1 MSAQP
6 PTSRKLSDM
15 RPADRAAAAGQLS
28 EERLAQ
34 AIAARTLELLQPVLE
49 ALAAGA
55 PSGALVDASTLA
67 QQLGVSRQFVYEHAE
82 ELGVLRLGAQG
93 RPTLRFDLEAAQRTR
108 QRTADDRS
116 QPQVRPTPTAERR
129 PRLSAPRLLPVR
141 NGRVR

>member
-1 MSAQP
+1 MS
-6 PTSRKLSDM
+6 
-15 RPADRAAAAGQLS
+15 PADRAAGAGQLS
-28 EERLAQ
+28 EERLVEAV
-34 AIAARTLELLQPVLE
+34 ASRILEFLQPVLE
-49 ALAAGA
+49 ALADRA

-82 ELGVLRLGAQG
+82 ELGVLRLGARC
-93 RPTLRFDLEAAQRTR
+93 RPTLRFDLEAAQRIR

-116 QPQVRPTPTAERR
+116 QPLVRPRPTAERR

>member
-6 PTSRKLSDM
+6 QTPGKPSDI
-15 RPADRAAAAGQLS
+15 RLADRGAGAGELS
-28 EERLAQ
+28 EERLAE
-34 AIAARTLELLQPVLE
+34 AVASRILEFLQPVLE
-49 ALAAGA
+49 ALAARG

-82 ELGVLRLGAQG
+82 ELGVLRLGARG

-108 QRTADDRS
+108 QRTPDDRL
-116 QPQVRPTPTAERR
+116 QPQVRPRPAVVRQ

-141 NGRVR
+141 DGRVR

>member
-1 MSAQP
+1 MSEQP
-6 PTSRKLSDM
+6 PTPGKPSDM
-15 RPADRAAAAGQLS
+15 RPADRAAGAGELS
-28 EERLAQ
+28 EERLAE
-34 AIAARTLELLQPVLE
+34 AVAARILELLQPVLE

-108 QRTADDRS
+108 QRTAGDRS
-116 QPQVRPTPTAERR
+116 QPQVRPTPTAETR
-129 PRLSAPRLLPVR
+129 PRLPAPRLLPVR

>member
-6 PTSRKLSDM
+6 PNVAKLSDM
-15 RPADRAAAAGQLS
+15 RPADRADGAGQLS

-34 AIAARTLELLQPVLE
+34 AVAARTLELLQPVLE

-82 ELGVLRLGAQG
+82 ELGVLRLGARG
-93 RPTLRFDLEAAQRTR
+93 RPTLRFDLEAAKRAWQRI
-108 QRTADDRS
+108 ADDRS
-116 QPQVRPTPTAERR
+116 QPQVRPRPTAERR

-141 NGRVR
+141 DGRDR